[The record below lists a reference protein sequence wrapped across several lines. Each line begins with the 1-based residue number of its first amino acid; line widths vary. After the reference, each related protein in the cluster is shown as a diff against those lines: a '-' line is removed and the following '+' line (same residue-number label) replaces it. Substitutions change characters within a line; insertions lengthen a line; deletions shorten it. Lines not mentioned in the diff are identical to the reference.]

1 MNVSDAKESITKV
14 ASLKERMAALQGRG
28 GFGAGPAPPPVKPA
42 VEKPK
47 WKPPPQV
54 VPTPPEEGGK
64 VEEGEGPGGEGDGD
78 LDAPRA
84 VQAPVSI
91 IGVQSGE
98 EVVAGQGAEEENVE
112 GDGAAEADPEEE
124 ERQRRAAIAAR
135 MARLGG
141 ARVGMAPM
149 FGRPSVTKKPEAVV
163 KPAAEDVNAPETTTE
178 GKYIFIWAVCRITN
192 MFSAA
197 PRPPVSRSSSLS
209 VSSSGMF
216 VSLLPIGLAN
226 SSQRNLLKE
235 KIPYLL
241 LSRWRLNTAT
251 ILLPC
256 PCHPLLGE
264 LDHRERRFQRPPR
277 SLLLK

>member
-1 MNVSDAKESITKV
+1 MNASDAKESITKV

-28 GFGAGPAPPPVKPA
+28 GFAGGSAPPPIKPG

-54 VPTPPEEGGK
+54 VATPPVEGGT
-64 VEEGEGPGGEGDGD
+64 GEGVGDR
-78 LDAPRA
+78 DADVVPHA
-84 VQAPVSI
+84 VQVPESM
-91 IGVQSGE
+91 IGVGSGE
-98 EVVAGQGAEEENVE
+98 EAGAGKGIEEEKVE
-112 GDGAAEADPEEE
+112 VDGAGGADPGDE

-149 FGRPSVTKKPEAVV
+149 FGRPPVAKKPEAVV
-163 KPAAEDVNAPETTTE
+163 KPAAEDVNVPETPTE
-178 GKYIFIWAVCRITN
+178 GKHIFIWGVPRLTG
-192 MFSAA
+192 MFPAA
-197 PRPPVSRSSSLS
+197 TTGPVTRSSSDTLS

-216 VSLLPIGLAN
+216 ASPLRIALAN
-226 SSQRNLLKE
+226 PPQRNPLKE
-235 KIPYLL
+235 KTLYPLPL
-241 LSRWRLNTAT
+241 LSWKRNTAT

-256 PCHPLLGE
+256 PCRPLLGE
-264 LDHRERRFQRPPR
+264 LDHRERRFPRPLR